1 MTLLSFVCWL
11 HPAMPAQKKR
21 PKKKIGQAPAL
32 SRPLW
37 KEWVKFIASECG
49 ARIAVVLSFTG
60 FFGLRCSEAL
70 CLKRE
75 DISVRGEIPK
85 IIVSGETQGNKKSPG
100 EVYIRKSH
108 LTWLK
113 SLMKNGFNVQR
124 KRKHRHG
131 SCDFEDTY
139 EVPESGFI
147 FTSRKGAKEEHLHYH
162 AIYAHVKRQ
171 APRFSGLFEK
181 IWPEV
186 GPWGGQT
193 ATTQWPGY
201 IDHWA
206 HGWRTEHSTVHEVCE
221 PGLNFITLFI
231 QKSYL
236 RATLGK
242 VPLMVWNHLLNLL
255 DMNGMDLGF
264 GLTL

>member
-1 MTLLSFVCWL
+1 
-11 HPAMPAQKKR
+11 MPAQKKR

-75 DISVRGEIPK
+75 DISVRGESPK

-162 AIYAHVKRQ
+162 AIYAHVKRH
-171 APRFSGLFEK
+171 APRFLDYLKKSGQK
-181 IWPEV
+181 WGPEV
-186 GPWGGQT
+186 AKLRP
-193 ATTQWPGY
+193 
-201 IDHWA
+201 
-206 HGWRTEHSTVHEVCE
+206 HS
-221 PGLNFITLFI
+221 G
-231 QKSYL
+231 
-236 RATLGK
+236 RATLITE
-242 VPLMVWNHLLNLL
+242 LMGEGLSTALSMKYASLALISSLCLPKNHI
-255 DMNGMDLGF
+255 
-264 GLTL
+264 

>member
-162 AIYAHVKRQ
+162 AIYAHVKDKLHVFWTIWKNLAR
-171 APRFSGLFEK
+171 SGALR
-181 IWPEV
+181 WPNCDHTV
-186 GPWGGQT
+186 AGLHWSLSSWVKDWAQHCPWSMR
-193 ATTQWPGY
+193 AWP
-201 IDHWA
+201 
-206 HGWRTEHSTVHEVCE
+206 
-221 PGLNFITLFI
+221 
-231 QKSYL
+231 
-236 RATLGK
+236 
-242 VPLMVWNHLLNLL
+242 
-255 DMNGMDLGF
+255 
-264 GLTL
+264 

>member
-1 MTLLSFVCWL
+1 
-11 HPAMPAQKKR
+11 MPAQKKR

-37 KEWVKFIASECG
+37 KEWVKFIPSECG

-171 APRFSGLFEK
+171 APRFLDYLKKSGQK
-181 IWPEV
+181 WGPEV
-186 GPWGGQT
+186 AKLRP
-193 ATTQWPGY
+193 
-201 IDHWA
+201 
-206 HGWRTEHSTVHEVCE
+206 HS
-221 PGLNFITLFI
+221 G
-231 QKSYL
+231 
-236 RATLGK
+236 RATLITE
-242 VPLMVWNHLLNLL
+242 LMGEGLSTALSMKYASLALISSLCLPKNHI
-255 DMNGMDLGF
+255 
-264 GLTL
+264 